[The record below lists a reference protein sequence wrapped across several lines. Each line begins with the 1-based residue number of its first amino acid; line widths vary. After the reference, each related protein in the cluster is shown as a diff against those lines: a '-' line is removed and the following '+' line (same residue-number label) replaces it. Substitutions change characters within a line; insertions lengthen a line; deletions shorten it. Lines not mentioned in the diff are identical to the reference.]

1 MNIKMWN
8 DVNGIIQSK
17 NAMATKITTIVD
29 TGRPIRS
36 TINAPNGSAG
46 MNSQLVKLTIAPA
59 EDSSTPFDTRY
70 SGPKL
75 KGKMNAIL
83 YKLQM
88 HPLST
93 TPRSSYPLSFRVAD
107 SFGSSTISAGTGGQ
121 E

>member
-1 MNIKMWN
+1 MISPPAGAKTMPSMMNIKMWN

-70 SGPKL
+70 SGSVFWDFP
-75 KGKMNAIL
+75 
-83 YKLQM
+83 
-88 HPLST
+88 
-93 TPRSSYPLSFRVAD
+93 
-107 SFGSSTISAGTGGQ
+107 
-121 E
+121 